1 LFNNQKIINNKKK
14 IEKLKDEYR
23 PKYLIMQNE
32 IFIYLCL
39 RIYLLKS
46 IENNRNKKK
55 YGTENIMHN
64 QTYKKYY
71 SRINIIYIK

>member
-1 LFNNQKIINNKKK
+1 
-14 IEKLKDEYR
+14 
-23 PKYLIMQNE
+23 MQNE

-46 IENNRNKKK
+46 IEDNRNKKK